1 MTSKHVLLLILSVI
15 MAFPLAAQ
23 KDGGKRSRAEMRRE
37 FKEFKIKYIAQE
49 IELGASQIQEFT
61 ELYSQ
66 MEDEK
71 HKVFSA
77 TRKLE
82 RSVKANKNATEKD
95 YQSLSEAMTDAKAKD
110 AEISKR
116 YDEKFSRLLTAK
128 QVYKMKD
135 AEEGFRR
142 KMHEMRH
149 KKAKGKKK

>member
-1 MTSKHVLLLILSVI
+1 MKHILLLFVAVLL
-15 MAFPLAAQ
+15 AFPVAAQ
-23 KDGGKRSRAEMRRE
+23 QKGQKRHHAEMRRE
-37 FKEFKIKYIAQE
+37 FREFKIKYIAQE
-49 IELGASQIQEFT
+49 IEVSPAQIKEFT

-66 MEDEK
+66 MEEER

-95 YQSLSEAMTDAKAKD
+95 YQALSEAMTEAKAKD
-110 AEISKR
+110 AAISKR
-116 YDEKFSRLLTAK
+116 YDEEFSRLLTAK

-142 KMHEMRH
+142 KMQEMRQ
-149 KKAKGKKK
+149 KKIRKK